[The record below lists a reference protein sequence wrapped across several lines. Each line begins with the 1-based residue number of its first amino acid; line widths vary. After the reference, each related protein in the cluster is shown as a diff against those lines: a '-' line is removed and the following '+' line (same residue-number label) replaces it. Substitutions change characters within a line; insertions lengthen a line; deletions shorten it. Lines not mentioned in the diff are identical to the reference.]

1 MSKQS
6 PKVNPEKVQNFA
18 EAIKSVF
25 NENGKDLTI
34 LKTEK
39 MPDGYYGQIKPKLLQ
54 TLIWPKE
61 PKTFYKQNSEA
72 IHDLLFGNQQ
82 VIPSSEIAE
91 PGRDNTPISTIEQI
105 VDARIELRLAEIKQS
120 LLGQDYGIELCPA
133 RQQVHIKGKRGRTEN
148 RKSVDIASSLD
159 EELYILFQRDKQ
171 KLGISESMV
180 LDTILWHFYKKPKL
194 SYELD
199 PLRQDPPKVKK

>member
-61 PKTFYKQNSEA
+61 PKTFYKQNSDA
-72 IHDLLFGNQQ
+72 IHNLLFGNLQ

-91 PGRDNTPISTIEQI
+91 PDETIHPSAQ
-105 VDARIELRLAEIKQS
+105 
-120 LLGQDYGIELCPA
+120 
-133 RQQVHIKGKRGRTEN
+133 
-148 RKSVDIASSLD
+148 
-159 EELYILFQRDKQ
+159 
-171 KLGISESMV
+171 
-180 LDTILWHFYKKPKL
+180 
-194 SYELD
+194 
-199 PLRQDPPKVKK
+199 